1 MVAEDYII
9 IAIIATILNVVF
21 QLIYRKLVGI
31 WPYGNLEKDE
41 LIHVWN
47 FRVKDTSKTPD
58 RLGEYPDVTGR
69 WEYWKTKEGI
79 QMIYSGKRS
88 GKWLTYNEAFKISK
102 TLEEYGNADIQNNS
116 DIQK

>member
-1 MVAEDYII
+1 MITSPIILFVLGALEVAMFIVLLLRVYR
-9 IAIIATILNVVF
+9 NV
-21 QLIYRKLVGI
+21 RSELV
-31 WPYGNLEKDE
+31 
-41 LIHVWN
+41 HVWN

-69 WEYWKTKEGI
+69 WEYWKPKDGI

-102 TLEEYGNADIQNNS
+102 TLEEYGNANVQNNP

>member
-1 MVAEDYII
+1 MIAAQMISVIVMTIVA
-9 IAIIATILNVVF
+9 AVL
-21 QLIYRKLVGI
+21 LVGVAVGLMKGKFQRPKYI
-31 WPYGNLEKDE
+31 NDE

-79 QMIYSGKRS
+79 QMFYSGKD
-88 GKWLTYNEAFKISK
+88 GKFLTFNEAFEIEKK
-102 TLEEYGNADIQNNS
+102 LQLAQDTVTG
-116 DIQK
+116 IQK